1 MGQLPFV
8 IIDDCF
14 SCMTNENKVTR
25 LGKTLKSYENG
36 TVVEKTVTGGCSY
49 LPLNAMDGLSGLQFT

>member
-8 IIDDCF
+8 MIDDCF

-25 LGKTLKSYENG
+25 LGKILKSYENG
-36 TVVEKTVTGGCSY
+36 TVVEET
-49 LPLNAMDGLSGLQFT
+49 LSLVGAHFNL